1 MKLKSAYRF
10 QLSEHK
16 KPISI
21 FYFVI
26 LCLFALSIIIAFNS
40 KDSETGNNGVEL
52 STAIFL
58 FVCGIVGFKDTFGMM
73 VQNSVSRK
81 SMFVSRLLATGT
93 IALFMALVDKLLGTI
108 METIALSDSI
118 KFSTTSF
125 IEMLYP
131 KQAEEL
137 NSFLFAVLTVVL
149 LAFMY
154 LAAISVGYF
163 LATLFYRLN
172 KIGKVIIAVS
182 LPASVVFLLPI
193 IDEVFADGKITK
205 WIIDFLNFILGV
217 TKNQPIN
224 AVLSFTV
231 IFAVFSSLSWLLLR
245 KAVVKD

>member
-21 FYFVI
+21 FYLVV
-26 LCLFALSIIIAFNS
+26 LCLFALTIIIAFNT
-40 KDSETGNNGVEL
+40 KDSESSNNGVEL

-81 SMFVSRLLATGT
+81 TMFVSRLLATGT
-93 IALFMALVDKLLGTI
+93 IAVFMALVDKLLGTI
-108 METIALSDSI
+108 MKTIALSDSN

-137 NSFLFAVLTVVL
+137 NVFLFAVLTVVI

-154 LAAISVGYF
+154 LATISVGYF
-163 LATLFYRLN
+163 IATLFYRLN
-172 KIGKVIIAVS
+172 KTGKVIMAVS
-182 LPASVVFLLPI
+182 LPASVVILLPI
-193 IDEVFADGKITK
+193 VDEVFADGKITK
-205 WIIDFLNFILGV
+205 WILDFLNFILGV